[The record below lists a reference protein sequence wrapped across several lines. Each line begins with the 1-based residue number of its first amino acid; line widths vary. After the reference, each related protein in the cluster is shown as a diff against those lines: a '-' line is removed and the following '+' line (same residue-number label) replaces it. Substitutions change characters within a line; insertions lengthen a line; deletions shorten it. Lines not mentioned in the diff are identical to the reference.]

1 MNVKVISRNVGL
13 ALLVSAL
20 FMFLSAGIAVMDGMD
35 SGFTPLLVSGIITL
49 LVGAFPFI
57 FVRST
62 PEISIKEGF
71 LIIFLSWMLSF
82 IFGMLPYIMWGGE
95 FTVMNAWFESVSGFT
110 TTGSTIL
117 KDIEALP
124 RSLLFWRSSTHFIGG
139 MGVVVFLLL
148 IIPDSSAFRLRLT
161 NIEMSSLSRQ
171 GYRFRASRKVWVI
184 MSVYFG
190 LLISEIICL
199 CLAGMP
205 LFDSVNHSFS
215 NVATGGFSIKNE
227 SIGYY
232 HSNIINC
239 IVMVF
244 MVLSALHFGTI
255 FSAVSSHSIKP
266 LCNPVAR
273 YFIRCI
279 IALSL
284 IMAFSLKVSGGYP
297 TWSKAL
303 MDSFFHVISYITT
316 TGFAITD
323 TSNIPVLAASVLLF
337 AGFQCACAGSTT
349 GGLKADRMLIAFKA
363 IGRQARQSLRPS
375 MVSRVRVGE
384 INIQDEDVM
393 NILTFIVVYV
403 VIILISTLLLLMI
416 GVQPVEAFSGSLSS
430 VGNVG
435 PGLSTIGTAGNY
447 SAQPFFAKFIYTID
461 MILGRLEIFPVF
473 IIVSMIF
480 NRQK

>member
-1 MNVKVISRNVGL
+1 MSVKVISRNVGL

-20 FMFLSAGIAVMDGMD
+20 FMFLSALVAVLNGMD
-35 SGFTPLLVSGIITL
+35 SGFTPLVVSGIITL

-57 FVRST
+57 FVRDT

-71 LIIFLSWMLSF
+71 LIVFLSWMLSF

-124 RSLLFWRSSTHFIGG
+124 DSLLFWRSSTHFIGG
-139 MGVVVFLLL
+139 MGVVIFLLL
-148 IIPDSSAFRLRLT
+148 IVPDSSAFRLRLT
-161 NIEMSSLSRQ
+161 NIEISSLSRQ
-171 GYRFRASRKVWVI
+171 GYRFKASRKVWVI
-184 MSVYFG
+184 MGVYFG
-190 LLISEIICL
+190 LLVTEFVSL

-205 LFDSVNHSFS
+205 VFDSINHAFS

-232 HSNIINC
+232 HSNLINF
-239 IVMVF
+239 IVMFF
-244 MVLSALHFGTI
+244 MVVSALHFGTI
-255 FSAVSSHSIKP
+255 YYAVVDGNFKM
-266 LCNPVAR
+266 LFNPVAR

-284 IMAFSLKVSGGYP
+284 IMAFSLKFSGGYL
-297 TWSKAL
+297 TWGKAL
-303 MDSFFHVISYITT
+303 MDGFFHVISYITT

-323 TSNIPVLAASVLLF
+323 TSNIPVLACAVLMF

-375 MVSRVRVGE
+375 MVSRVRVGD

-393 NILTFIVVYV
+393 NVLSFIVVYV
-403 VIILISTLLLLMI
+403 VIILVSILLLLMI
-416 GVQPVEAFSGSLSS
+416 GVQPVEAFSGSLAS

-447 SAQPFFAKFIYTID
+447 SAQPFFAKFIYTVD